1 VFHEHYSG
9 NDDDGYFHYGSKWSC
24 NFFWYGTMSE
34 QVVSGKGNFWGVIS
48 EDVQTMNKGNPI
60 IFKLFV

>member
-1 VFHEHYSG
+1 MMMMVIFIMEANG
-9 NDDDGYFHYGSKWSC
+9 VAI
-24 NFFWYGTMSE
+24 FFWYGTMSE
-34 QVVSGKGNFWGVIS
+34 QVVSGKGNFWGVTS